1 MECPDAELLIEINA
15 FGLFGSVLFETS
27 SHARTAS
34 RRLRGRAA
42 KDPYLMRLGKT
53 AERAQLLNTRHR
65 HLVNAW
71 AKGWML
77 EDCEFVI

>member
-1 MECPDAELLIEINA
+1 MECPDAELLIEINEV
-15 FGLFGSVLFETS
+15 GLFGSVLFETS

-42 KDPYLMRLGKT
+42 KGPYLMRLGKT
-53 AERAQLLNTRHR
+53 AKRAQLLNIRHR